1 MFVASLKA
9 DNRQGGHVI
18 HGYVQSRGRGDWR
31 EGQSASVW
39 SQGGYDS
46 DAAPNEAEAKRRA
59 RARIEA
65 MARDAAA
72 TYTRQAA
79 RFPVDS
85 PGYKEATANAAH
97 YQDQIAAGLKV
108 ID

>member
-18 HGYVQSRGRGDWR
+18 HGYVQSHGRGDWR

-39 SQGGYDS
+39 SQEGYDS

-59 RARIEA
+59 KQRIA
-65 MARDAAA
+65 DMARDAAA
-72 TYTRQAA
+72 TYERQAK

-85 PGYKEATANAAH
+85 PGYKDAMANRQH
-97 YQDQIAAGLKV
+97 YLDQIASGLKV
-108 ID
+108 LD